1 MTRKIFYGWV
11 VLGAGFA
18 IIGMGIGTLFSLGV
32 FLKPIVE
39 AMGWNRG
46 AISSVAFLSWIIAG
60 LGSFIWGILSDRI
73 GTRAVVLSGGVLLG
87 LGLVLSS
94 QIVALWQFYFTFG
107 FMVGMGMSAF
117 YVPLSTVATKWF
129 TARRGL
135 AVAIISGGN
144 GFGTLLVAPLSRW
157 LISTFD
163 WRMALLVLGDLVWFV
178 VIPAGLLIRNH
189 PGEVGTAA
197 YGERTPGQTRPERH
211 SHPRMGSRD
220 ALKSLPFWTI
230 SITHFACCI
239 AHSGAILHMVA
250 HATDQGISAMAAATV
265 LGVSGFAAMLGR
277 LVTGML
283 ADRFGAKPIL
293 VVSLGF
299 QAIMVLLFLFAK
311 DLGTFYPLAFF
322 FGMSYGGVMPLYA
335 LVTREYFGARVMG
348 TAYGGV
354 FFISSIGMGVGSYAG
369 GIIFDHFRSYQWL
382 YLSAFAIGLVSVA
395 LAATLRPPRSAAGEM
410 IAPALH

>member
-46 AISSVAFLSWIIAG
+46 TISSVAFVSWVIAG
-60 LGSFIWGILSDRI
+60 LGSFVWGILSDRF
-73 GTRAVVLSGGVLLG
+73 GTRAVVLSGGILVG

-94 QIVALWQFYFTFG
+94 QITALWQFYLTFG
-107 FMVGMGMSAF
+107 LMVGLGLSAF
-117 YVPLSTVATKWF
+117 YVPLSATATKWF

-163 WRMALLVLGDLVWFV
+163 WRVALLILGDLAWFV
-178 VIPAGLLIRNH
+178 VIPAALLIRNH
-189 PGEVGTAA
+189 PGELGAAA
-197 YGERTPGQTRPERH
+197 YGERSGDRGPEV
-211 SHPRMGSRD
+211 GSRQV
-220 ALKSLPFWTI
+220 LKSLPFWTI
-230 SITHFACCI
+230 AVTHFACCV
-239 AHSGAILHMVA
+239 AHSGPILHMVA
-250 HATDQGISAMAAATV
+250 HATDQGIAAMSAATV
-265 LGVSGFAAMLGR
+265 LGVSGFSAMLGR
-277 LVTGML
+277 LVTGTL
-283 ADRFGAKPIL
+283 SDWFGAKRIL
-293 VVSLGF
+293 IAALGF
-299 QAIMVLLFLFAK
+299 QAIMVLLFLFARE
-311 DLGTFYPLAFF
+311 LGTFYVLALF
-322 FGMSYGGVMPLYA
+322 FGMAYGGVMPLYA
-335 LVTREYFGARVMG
+335 LVTREYFGERVIG

-369 GIIFDHFRSYQWL
+369 GVIFDHLQSYQWL
-382 YLSAFAIGLVSVA
+382 YLVSFAAGLLSVL
-395 LAATLRPPRSAAGEM
+395 LAAMLKPPRVVPAPAVL
-410 IAPALH
+410 PALH

>member
-46 AISSVAFLSWIIAG
+46 TISSVAFVSWVIAG
-60 LGSFIWGILSDRI
+60 LGSFVWGILSDRF
-73 GTRAVVLSGGVLLG
+73 GTRAVVLSGGILVG

-94 QIVALWQFYFTFG
+94 QITALWQFYLTFG
-107 FMVGMGMSAF
+107 LMVGLGMSAF
-117 YVPLSTVATKWF
+117 YVPLSATATKWF

-163 WRMALLVLGDLVWFV
+163 WRVALLILGDLAWFV
-178 VIPAGLLIRNH
+178 VIPAALLIRNH
-189 PGEVGTAA
+189 PGELGTAA
-197 YGERTPGQTRPERH
+197 YGERSGDRGPEV
-211 SHPRMGSRD
+211 GSRQV
-220 ALKSLPFWTI
+220 LKSLPFWTI
-230 SITHFACCI
+230 AVTHFACCV
-239 AHSGAILHMVA
+239 AHSGPILHMVA
-250 HATDQGISAMAAATV
+250 HATDQGIAAMSAATV
-265 LGVSGFAAMLGR
+265 LGVSGFSAMLGR
-277 LVTGML
+277 LVTGTL
-283 ADRFGAKPIL
+283 SDWFGAKRIL
-293 VVSLGF
+293 VAALGF
-299 QAIMVLLFLFAK
+299 QAIMVLLFLFARE
-311 DLGTFYPLAFF
+311 LGTFYVLALF
-322 FGMSYGGVMPLYA
+322 FGMAYGGVMPLYA
-335 LVTREYFGARVMG
+335 LVTREYFGERVIG

-369 GIIFDHFRSYQWL
+369 GVIFDHLQSYQWL
-382 YLSAFAIGLVSVA
+382 YLVSFAAGLLSVL
-395 LAATLRPPRSAAGEM
+395 LAAMLKPPRVVPAPAVL
-410 IAPALH
+410 PALH

>member
-46 AISSVAFLSWIIAG
+46 TISSVAFVTWVVAG
-60 LGSFIWGILSDRI
+60 LGSFVWGILSDRF
-73 GTRAVVLSGGVLLG
+73 GTRAVVLSGGILVG

-94 QIVALWQFYFTFG
+94 QITALWQFYLTFG
-107 FMVGMGMSAF
+107 LMVGLGLSAF
-117 YVPLSTVATKWF
+117 YVPLSATATKWF

-163 WRMALLVLGDLVWFV
+163 WRVALLILGDLAWFV
-178 VIPAGLLIRNH
+178 VIPAALLIRNH
-189 PGEVGTAA
+189 PGELGAAA
-197 YGERTPGQTRPERH
+197 YGERSGDRGPEV
-211 SHPRMGSRD
+211 GSRQV
-220 ALKSLPFWTI
+220 LKSLPFWTI
-230 SITHFACCI
+230 AVTHFACCV
-239 AHSGAILHMVA
+239 AHSGPILHMVA
-250 HATDQGISAMAAATV
+250 HATDQGIAAMSAATV
-265 LGVSGFAAMLGR
+265 LGVSGFSAMLGR
-277 LVTGML
+277 LVTGTL
-283 ADRFGAKPIL
+283 SDWFGAKRIL
-293 VVSLGF
+293 IAALGF
-299 QAIMVLLFLFAK
+299 QAIMVLLFLFARE
-311 DLGTFYPLAFF
+311 LGTFYVLALF
-322 FGMSYGGVMPLYA
+322 FGMAYGGVMPLYA
-335 LVTREYFGARVMG
+335 LVTREYFGERVIG

-369 GIIFDHFRSYQWL
+369 GVIFDHLQSYQWL
-382 YLSAFAIGLVSVA
+382 YLVSFAAGLLSVL
-395 LAATLRPPRSAAGEM
+395 LAAMLKPPRVVPAPAVL
-410 IAPALH
+410 PALH

>member
-39 AMGWNRG
+39 TMGWNRG
-46 AISSVAFLSWIIAG
+46 AISSVAFLSWVIAG
-60 LGSFIWGILSDRI
+60 VGSFVWGILSDRL

-94 QIVALWQFYFTFG
+94 QITALWQFYLTFG
-107 FMVGMGMSAF
+107 LMVGMGMSAF

-129 TARRGL
+129 TVRRGL

-157 LISTFD
+157 LISAFD
-163 WRMALLVLGDLVWFV
+163 WRIALLALGDLVWLV

-189 PGEVGTAA
+189 PGDLGTAA
-197 YGERTPGQTRPERH
+197 YGESAPGQIRPERH
-211 SHPRMGSRD
+211 IHPQIGIRD
-220 ALKSLPFWTI
+220 VLRSLPFWTI
-230 SITHFACCI
+230 AMTHFACCV
-239 AHSGAILHMVA
+239 AHSGAILHMVPY
-250 HATDQGISAMAAATV
+250 ATDRGIATMAAATV

-283 ADRFGAKPIL
+283 SDRFGAKRIL
-293 VVSLGF
+293 IAALGF
-299 QAIMVLLFLFAK
+299 QAIMVLLFLFAQ
-311 DLGTFYPLAFF
+311 DLGTFYILALF
-322 FGMSYGGVMPLYA
+322 FGMAYGGVMPLYA
-335 LVTREYFGARVMG
+335 LVTREYFGERVMG

-369 GIIFDHFRSYQWL
+369 GLIFDHLQSYQWL
-382 YLSAFAIGLVSVA
+382 YLGAFAIGLVSVA
-395 LAATLRPPRSAAGEM
+395 LAAMLRPPRGAPAPVIS
-410 IAPALH
+410 PALH